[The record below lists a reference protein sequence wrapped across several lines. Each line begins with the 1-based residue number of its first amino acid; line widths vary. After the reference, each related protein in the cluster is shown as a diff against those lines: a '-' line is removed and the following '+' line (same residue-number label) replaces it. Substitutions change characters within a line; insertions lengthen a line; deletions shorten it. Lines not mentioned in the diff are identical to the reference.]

1 MNRLSLDLSLPEGS
15 ISVEKDGELLSTIT
29 WNRPKVHAE
38 VVYREID
45 RALSLA
51 GLEREEIDE
60 VVVCSGPGSFTGVRL
75 SVTVG
80 KAFKVLGVKV
90 LSATTLTALAFGYE
104 ALGFDPVAL
113 LPARRERFYVKLGNF
128 QGDLTVEEVEEK
140 LKLLKKPLI
149 VFKGELPP
157 QLTSY
162 SNFRELT
169 PLSVK
174 LLKLPKEELSQL
186 TFHYIREHDAKPPN
200 KRG

>member
-15 ISVEKDGELLSTIT
+15 VSVERNGELLSTVS
-29 WNRPKVHAE
+29 WNRPKIHAE
-38 VVYREID
+38 VVYREIN

-51 GLEREEIDE
+51 GLSREEIDE
-60 VVVCSGPGSFTGVRL
+60 VVVSSGPGSFTGVRL
-75 SVTVG
+75 SITVG
-80 KAFKVLGVKV
+80 KAFKVLGTKV
-90 LSATTLTALAFGYE
+90 LSSTTLTALSFGYE
-104 ALGFDPVAL
+104 ALGFVPVAI
-113 LPARRERFYVKLGNF
+113 LPARRGRFYAKIGKF
-128 QGDLTVEEVEEK
+128 QGDLTEKEIEEK
-140 LKLLKKPLI
+140 VKLLERPLL

-162 SNFRELT
+162 LNLKELT

-174 LLKLPKEELSQL
+174 LLKLPREELSPL